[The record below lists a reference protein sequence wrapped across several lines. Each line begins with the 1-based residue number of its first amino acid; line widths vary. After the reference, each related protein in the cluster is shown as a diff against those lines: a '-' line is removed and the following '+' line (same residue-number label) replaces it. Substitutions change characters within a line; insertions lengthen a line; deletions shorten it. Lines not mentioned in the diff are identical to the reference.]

1 MPEKSTDNDLRGIVS
16 ADFGEKTVR
25 LKLTLD
31 GIRRAEILADS
42 SWQKLI
48 ARSIEGN
55 LRIDDMVAIW
65 WAGLFG
71 ILGED
76 TPSVNDV
83 LDFVQDE
90 GGLNINRVVRE
101 LMFLQAVG
109 RKHTEEYQK
118 DMDEKA
124 AAEEEAKKKVTA
136 AAKKKKPTK

>member
-1 MPEKSTDNDLRGIVS
+1 MPDKSTDNDLRGIVT
-16 ADFGEKTVR
+16 AEFGEKTVK

-31 GIRRAEILADS
+31 GIRRAEILSDS

-65 WAGLFG
+65 WAGQFG
-71 ILGED
+71 ILGEEC
-76 TPSVNDV
+76 PSVAEV

-109 RKHTEEYQK
+109 RKHTDEYLK
-118 DMDEKA
+118 DMEEQA
-124 AAEEEAKKKVTA
+124 AAEEEAKKKVA
-136 AAKKKKPTK
+136 AARKKTTTK

>member
-1 MPEKSTDNDLRGIVS
+1 MPDKSTDNDLRGIVT
-16 ADFGEKTVR
+16 AEFGEKTVK

-31 GIRRAEILADS
+31 GIRRAEILSDS

-65 WAGLFG
+65 WAGQFG
-71 ILGED
+71 ILGEEC
-76 TPSVNDV
+76 PSVAEV

-109 RKHTEEYQK
+109 RKHTDEYQK
-118 DMDEKA
+118 DMEEQS

-136 AAKKKKPTK
+136 ARKKKTTK